1 MRSQQE
7 PAQPGEKFTMIELIV
22 QSGKHQGKVLRLPS
36 DNEVMIGRDE
46 LCQIR
51 LASSD
56 VSRHHCVLRM
66 TPDGVVAR
74 DLDSRN
80 GTYLN
85 ETLMEE
91 ETLLKPGDIL
101 RIGPIVLQVPG
112 AAGHLQRASDDDIAS
127 WLSVSGIES
136 TEASSRDTTIIPRP
150 AALDRP
156 PPDPPPGSAART
168 APPVPQ
174 RGGRGGGHHSAALG
188 NGEEPAR
195 SRGVTGSCPFFRRA
209 GSPSRDRW
217 NTARNARPLLF
228 SSGRTFVRIIA
239 GEFRHRRLLAN
250 PGLTTRPI
258 TDRVKEILFERTQ
271 DLLVDRRVADVFA
284 GTGSLGLEALSRGAR
299 SEVFLENDRKAF
311 ELLKENVAALG
322 VEDRTL
328 CWRTDAIKSSF
339 RPKGVDAFL
348 PFEVVFFDPPYRLAE
363 RLGPETPMCKAL
375 VRLARDEVTAE
386 EAVLLFRVPK
396 EATIELPP
404 CWRRETSIPISSME
418 IHVFRKAGR
427 PAENGPAIGV

>member
-1 MRSQQE
+1 
-7 PAQPGEKFTMIELIV
+7 
-22 QSGKHQGKVLRLPS
+22 
-36 DNEVMIGRDE
+36 
-46 LCQIR
+46 
-51 LASSD
+51 
-56 VSRHHCVLRM
+56 
-66 TPDGVVAR
+66 
-74 DLDSRN
+74 
-80 GTYLN
+80 
-85 ETLMEE
+85 
-91 ETLLKPGDIL
+91 
-101 RIGPIVLQVPG
+101 
-112 AAGHLQRASDDDIAS
+112 
-127 WLSVSGIES
+127 
-136 TEASSRDTTIIPRP
+136 
-150 AALDRP
+150 
-156 PPDPPPGSAART
+156 
-168 APPVPQ
+168 
-174 RGGRGGGHHSAALG
+174 
-188 NGEEPAR
+188 
-195 SRGVTGSCPFFRRA
+195 
-209 GSPSRDRW
+209 
-217 NTARNARPLLF
+217 
-228 SSGRTFVRIIA
+228 VRIIA

-299 SEVFLENDRKAF
+299 SAVFLENDRKAF

-363 RLGPETPMCKAL
+363 RLGAETPMSKAL
-375 VRLARDEVTAE
+375 SRLARDEVTAE

-396 EATIELPP
+396 EAAIELPP
-404 CWRRETSIPISSME
+404 CWRHETAIVISSME